1 MAGKIENGQEI
12 DFKKLFGDRPGAL
25 IVEAP
30 SGAAGEKAPAE
41 CTRGSD
47 RRCAADSAASGS
59 MAPSRRR
66 PSRSGGRAGAQPA
79 LGLHHREAKLVA
91 FALLGEV
98 VSPVLCC
105 FVREQQAV
113 RHILSAICAQ
123 VLLSQAHRPPRAVRG
138 RARSDHPRSGFRWAM
153 RRARNRSQ
161 IAPSA
166 ASRSSIDPSSSSC
179 QSGNSVMAAQMK
191 SLAKRLP

>member
-1 MAGKIENGQEI
+1 
-12 DFKKLFGDRPGAL
+12 
-25 IVEAP
+25 
-30 SGAAGEKAPAE
+30 
-41 CTRGSD
+41 
-47 RRCAADSAASGS
+47 

-91 FALLGEV
+91 FALLGEA

-123 VLLSQAHRPPRAVRG
+123 VLLSQAHRPPEPCEDGPDQIILGLAFVGRCGGQESVADRAQ
-138 RARSDHPRSGFRWAM
+138 RSLKVF
-153 RRARNRSQ
+153 NRPVVQ
-161 IAPSA
+161 YLPVGQFGDGGAKEIAGEEAPL
-166 ASRSSIDPSSSSC
+166 
-179 QSGNSVMAAQMK
+179 K
-191 SLAKRLP
+191 